1 MADRRADLLAGGLAE
16 VRRLAAALAVLLV
29 GAGAFVALGASG
41 GGGARGYRVDAIFD
55 NADFLVSGQDVKIA
69 GAVVGQV
76 TGVHLTRD
84 RRARIEMQIEDG
96 FAPFR
101 SDATC
106 TIRPQS
112 LIGEKFVACD
122 PGTPKGRPLS
132 AAHGEGAPVV
142 PLARNHSPVD
152 LDLVFA
158 ALRLPYR
165 QRLTLLVNE
174 LGTGLAGRPE
184 DLNAAIRRAN
194 PALQQANRVLAIV
207 DRDRHTLARL
217 IDASDIVVAK
227 LAQHR
232 GEVASFIGRADRVA
246 RAVADR
252 RGDLGLSIHR
262 LPPLLDQLEPSAVE
276 LAGLANEARPVARDL
291 RTAAGPLRLLLGDF
305 KPLTDAAR
313 PTLEKLD
320 ELSVTG
326 RRALRA
332 TDPIAQK
339 LLPVAQRLPEVARL
353 GRLLNEN
360 LKSRGAVEG
369 LQRFVYFAAASTAR
383 FDRFSHILPSY
394 QIGGTC
400 QQYATAPVEGCSA
413 NFHTAAA
420 QKSVDK
426 QRQLRQHGRKQHRTR
441 PRDHRSRPP
450 RTGSTPSSPA
460 PAAPAPVAPP
470 ATPQVPS
477 LPDVQHLLDYLLGP

>member
-1 MADRRADLLAGGLAE
+1 M
-16 VRRLAAALAVLLV
+16 RRLAAALAALGIVAAVFVAV
-29 GAGAFVALGASG
+29 GAGG
-41 GGGARGYRVDAIFD
+41 GGGAQGYRVDAIFD

-101 SDATC
+101 SDASC

-112 LIGEKFVACD
+112 LIGEKFVECD
-122 PGTPKGRPLS
+122 PGTPKGSPLR
-132 AAHGEGAPVV
+132 ATHGEGAPAV
-142 PLARNHSPVD
+142 PLANNHSPVD
-152 LDLVFA
+152 LDLVFS

-165 QRLTLLVNE
+165 ERLTLLVNE
-174 LGTGLAGRPE
+174 LGTGLAGRPA

-194 PALQQANRVLAIV
+194 PALQQANRVLAIL

-227 LAQHR
+227 LAGHR

-252 RGDLGLSIHR
+252 RGDLGLAIHR
-262 LPPLLDQLEPSAVE
+262 LPPLLDQLEPSANE
-276 LAGLANEARPVARDL
+276 LAGLTTEARPVANDL
-291 RTAAGPLRLLLGDF
+291 RTAARPLQLLLGDF
-305 KPLTDAAR
+305 GPLSDAAR
-313 PTLEKLD
+313 PTLVKLD

-332 TDPIAQK
+332 TDPVARK
-339 LLPVAQRLPEVARL
+339 LLPVAQRLPELARL
-353 GRLLNEN
+353 SRVLNEN
-360 LKSRGAVEG
+360 LRARGVVEG
-369 LQRFVYFAAASTAR
+369 LQRFVYFATAATSR

-394 QIGGTC
+394 QLAGSC
-400 QQYATAPVEGCSA
+400 QQYATTPVSGCSA
-413 NFHTAAA
+413 NFNSSGAGA
-420 QKSVDK
+420 QKSAAK
-426 QRQLRQHGRKQHRTR
+426 QQSRGHGKRRRGKHARRGQ
-441 PRDHRSRPP
+441 PP
-450 RTGSTPSSPA
+450 HQGSSGAPAPPAPPTPA
-460 PAAPAPVAPP
+460 PALPS
-470 ATPQVPS
+470 VPS
-477 LPDVQHLLDYLLGP
+477 LPDVQHVLDYLLGP